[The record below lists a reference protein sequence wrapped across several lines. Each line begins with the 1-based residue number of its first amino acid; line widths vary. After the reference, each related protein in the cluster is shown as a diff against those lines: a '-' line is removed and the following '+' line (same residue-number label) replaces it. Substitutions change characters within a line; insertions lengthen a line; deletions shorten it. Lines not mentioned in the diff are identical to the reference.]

1 MFDSVVTSKDIM
13 QRKTIKAGEQE
24 KSLASHTT
32 DKNFIFSL
40 YKKLLPVDKKKQE
53 NISVFTK
60 EDKKNI

>member
-1 MFDSVVTSKDIM
+1 MFDSVVTSKDIR
-13 QRKTIKAGEQE
+13 QRETIKAAKQ

-53 NISVFTK
+53 NISLFTK
-60 EDKKNI
+60 EDEKNI